1 MALELNGSTG
11 VSLVQDGVIAQ
22 ADLATG
28 VAGTGPAFS
37 AYLSANQTV
46 TSGVQTKVQC
56 NTEVFDTA
64 SCYDN
69 ATNYRFTP
77 NVAGYYQISATVGP
91 YGGAIPT
98 RCILSVYKNGTSVTR
113 LADFAIT
120 SAYAN
125 GVGGSCLVY
134 LNGSTDY
141 VELYAQINVASGT
154 PQIEGV
160 NSYTTTFMGVMVRAA

>member
-1 MALELNGSTG
+1 MSVTINGTTG

-22 ADLATG
+22 SDLATG

-37 AYLSANQTV
+37 AYRSGNQTV

-77 NVAGYYQISATVGP
+77 NVAGYYQISATAGP
-91 YGGAIPT
+91 YGSAIPT
-98 RCILSVYKNGTSVTR
+98 RCQLSVFKNGSEYIR
-113 LADFAIT
+113 LSDLAIT

-125 GVGGSCLVY
+125 GIGGSCLVY
-134 LNGSTDY
+134 FNGSTDY

-154 PQIEGV
+154 PQIEGA
-160 NSYTTTFMGVMVRAA
+160 NSFTTTFMGAMVRAA